1 MRLATS
7 RSLAARPAS
16 RRNDTGVISNS
27 RSFAFATLS
36 RSFFLFSPK
45 REPNANAWCMLVYIY
60 FMGLRAIADT
70 SPRSEG
76 QGPSLLGANERAGP
90 TRRERDNG
98 GVESCDPPSFRLA
111 PVRRLSP
118 FRKNVISS

>member
-7 RSLAARPAS
+7 RSSAARPAS

-27 RSFAFATLS
+27 RSFAFAILS

-60 FMGLRAIADT
+60 FMRLRAISDT
-70 SPRSEG
+70 SPLK
-76 QGPSLLGANERAGP
+76 GPSLLGANERAGP
-90 TRRERDNG
+90 TRRERDNRR
-98 GVESCDPPSFRLA
+98 VERVKPRVPPFRLA
-111 PVRRLSP
+111 PVRRLSL
-118 FRKNVISS
+118 FREIV

>member
-7 RSLAARPAS
+7 RSSAARPAS

-60 FMGLRAIADT
+60 FMRLRAIADT
-70 SPRSEG
+70 SPRK
-76 QGPSLLGANERAGP
+76 GPSLLGANERAGP

-98 GVESCDPPSFRLA
+98 GVESCDPLSFRLA
-111 PVRRLSP
+111 PVRRLSLSA
-118 FRKNVISS
+118 KWLIISS

>member
-7 RSLAARPAS
+7 RSSAARPAS

-36 RSFFLFSPK
+36 RSFFLSSPK
-45 REPNANAWCMLVYIY
+45 RKPNANAWCILIQYNY

-70 SPRSEG
+70 SPRK
-76 QGPSLLGANERAGP
+76 GPSLLRANERAGP
-90 TRRERDNG
+90 TRRERDNV
-98 GVESCDPPSFRLA
+98 GVESCDPSSFRLA